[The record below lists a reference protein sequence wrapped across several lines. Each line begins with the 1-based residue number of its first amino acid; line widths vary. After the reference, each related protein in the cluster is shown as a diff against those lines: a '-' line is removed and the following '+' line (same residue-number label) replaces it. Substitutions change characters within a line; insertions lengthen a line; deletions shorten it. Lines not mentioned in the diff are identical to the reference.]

1 MMEMDLQGWLTSV
14 LASWGLVS
22 VASVLT
28 HGVMLVLLVGVA
40 FLADAVCRCFLLK
53 AVARLVKHTKAT
65 WDDVVFDH
73 KVMVSDE
80 SVLYLLFFL
89 FWVLFMLF

>member
-40 FLADAVCRCFLLK
+40 FLADAVCR
-53 AVARLVKHTKAT
+53 
-65 WDDVVFDH
+65 
-73 KVMVSDE
+73 
-80 SVLYLLFFL
+80 
-89 FWVLFMLF
+89 

>member
-53 AVARLVKHTKAT
+53 AGSFGEAYQGYVGRCGIRP
-65 WDDVVFDH
+65 
-73 KVMVSDE
+73 
-80 SVLYLLFFL
+80 
-89 FWVLFMLF
+89 